1 MKLGLKGRV
10 AVITGSGSG
19 IGKAIALALAREG
32 VKVVIGEIDTQKGVK
47 VAEEIRKR
55 GGQSLACATDVSRR
69 DEVRQLIEKA
79 MKEFGRVDIL
89 VNNAGIC
96 PLTPFEDIKEEE
108 WDKVLN
114 INLKGAFNCSQ
125 CAIKFMK
132 KQKFGRI
139 INIGSIAGK
148 DGGVVGFHYSASK
161 AGIIC
166 LTKSLAKY
174 GAPYRIN
181 VNTVSPGPIDTEMT
195 KNWPVSTKKTRLK
208 QIPLGMFGQPEDIAE
223 TVVFLASDLARYIT
237 GENIDVNGGALMD

>member
-1 MKLGLKGRV
+1 M
-10 AVITGSGSG
+10 AVVTGGGSG

-32 VKVVIGEIDTQKGVK
+32 VKVVIGEIDARRATK
-47 VAEEIRKR
+47 VSEEIRKR
-55 GGQSLACATDVSRR
+55 GGQSLACATDVSKR
-69 DEVRQLIEKA
+69 DEARQLIEA
-79 MKEFGRVDIL
+79 ALKEFGTLDIL

-96 PLTPFEDIKEEE
+96 PLTSFEDIEEEE

-114 INLKGAFNCSQ
+114 INLKGIFNCSQ
-125 CAIKFMK
+125 CATKSMK

-161 AGIIC
+161 AGVIC

-174 GAPYRIN
+174 GAPHGIN
-181 VNTVSPGPIDTEMT
+181 VNTVSPGPIDTEIT
-195 KNWPVSTKKTRLK
+195 RNWPVSIRETRLK
-208 QIPLGMFGQPEDIAE
+208 QIPLGRFGQPEDVAE
-223 TVVFLASDLARYIT
+223 TVVFLASDLSRYIT